1 MQANYTIESGR
12 IVKSA
17 QASHWVRVIAPDP
30 GELDVLDDRYHFPF
44 DYLQAGI
51 DPHEDPRVVGVRDGS
66 DKPALMVLR
75 VPEATTNAQ
84 GDQVYETVPMAMI
97 LVGEQ
102 LVTVSAKR
110 LGVVD
115 AFIAHTRA
123 LGDAED
129 LALALLQAVLSAF
142 VEDVDEMDQRTRAM
156 ESRLA
161 TASRNTLLYEII
173 ALERSLVYFDAALTK
188 TQAVVK
194 KLSDSAQYFTTDE
207 HLYRLHA
214 VNVACEQVLTVCDCA
229 RALLDQYNTAVSA
242 IVGNNLNLIMKVLTS
257 VSIIMTIPAIVSG
270 IWGMNTWLPLRHGM
284 SGFFILLAVMGILC
298 GACAW
303 LLKKKDYF

>member
-1 MQANYTIESGR
+1 L
-12 IVKSA
+12 K
-17 QASHWVRVIAPDP
+17 
-30 GELDVLDDRYHFPF
+30 
-44 DYLQAGI
+44 
-51 DPHEDPRVVGVRDGS
+51 
-66 DKPALMVLR
+66 
-75 VPEATTNAQ
+75 
-84 GDQVYETVPMAMI
+84 
-97 LVGEQ
+97 
-102 LVTVSAKR
+102 
-110 LGVVD
+110 VVD
-115 AFIAHTRA
+115 DFITHTRA

-142 VEDVDEMDQRTRAM
+142 VQDVDEMDQRTRAM

-214 VNVACEQVLTVCDCA
+214 VNVECEQVLTVCDCA

>member
-1 MQANYTIESGR
+1 MQLNYAIDAGR
-12 IVKSA
+12 IV
-17 QASHWVRVIAPDP
+17 ASTTASRWIRVIAPDS
-30 GELDVLDDRYHFPF
+30 GELEVLDDQYHFPF

-51 DPHEDPRVVGVRDGS
+51 DPHEDPRVVGVREGS
-66 DKPALMVLR
+66 VKPALMVLR

-84 GDQVYETVPMAMI
+84 GDRVYEMIPWALI

-110 LGVVD
+110 LRLVD
-115 AFIAHTRA
+115 DFIAQTRA

-129 LALALLQAVLSAF
+129 LALALLQAVLSTF
-142 VEDVDEMDQRTRAM
+142 VADVDEMDQRTRAM

-173 ALERSLVYFDAALTK
+173 ALTRSLVYFDAALTK
-188 TQAVVK
+188 TQAVVQ
-194 KLSDSAQYFTTDE
+194 KLADSAQYFTTDE

-214 VNVACEQVLTVCDCA
+214 VNVECDQVLTVCDCA
-229 RALLDQYNTAVSA
+229 QALLDQYNTAVSA

-284 SGFFILLAVMGILC
+284 MGFFILLAVMGLLC